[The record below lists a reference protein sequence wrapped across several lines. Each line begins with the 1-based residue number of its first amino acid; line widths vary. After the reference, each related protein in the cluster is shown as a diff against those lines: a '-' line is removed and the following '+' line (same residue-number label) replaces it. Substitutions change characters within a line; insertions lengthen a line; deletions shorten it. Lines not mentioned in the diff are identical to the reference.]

1 MSRGRRWCSV
11 IVVLLTT
18 LMTGF
23 TTACGDDPPDK
34 EIQQAQQAIDTAR
47 AAEADRYAADEFT
60 GATDAL
66 KRAQAAVVARDYR
79 QALSD
84 AIDARDRAQTA
95 AKDGAEKKAA
105 AKVEVDRALHNAA
118 LAIVDARATLRTAE
132 TSRRPARVVAPLR
145 RWIAEAETHVQ
156 EARTA
161 FERGDYQDAGLS
173 LAKSMLI
180 LNEQK
185 LLLLVR

>member
-1 MSRGRRWCSV
+1 M
-11 IVVLLTT
+11 
-18 LMTGF
+18 
-23 TTACGDDPPDK
+23 TACGDDPPNK

-47 AAEADRYAADEFT
+47 AAEANRYATDEFT

-66 KRAQAAVVARDYR
+66 KHAQAAIVARDYR
-79 QALSD
+79 QALND

-105 AKVEVDRALHNAA
+105 AKIEVDRALHDTA
-118 LAIVDARATLRTAE
+118 LMIIDARAQLRTAE
-132 TSRRPARVVAPLR
+132 TTRRPARVVAPIR
-145 RWIAEAETHVQ
+145 RGIAEAETHVQ

-161 FERGDYQDAGLS
+161 FERGDYQNAGLS
-173 LAKSMLI
+173 LAKSMLL

-185 LLLLVR
+185 LRLLAR